1 MAVIDQGFVEVRE
14 LLDAKGIRRTLRR
27 MSREIVED
35 AGGIDKLA
43 IVGIHTGGV
52 HLATRLLEFIEED
65 EGKRPSEGMLDITL
79 YRDDVL
85 TGLPHPI
92 VGRTEM
98 NFDLDGTQVVLV
110 DDVLFTGRTVRSAI
124 DALIDYGR
132 PKNVKLCV
140 LVDRGLR
147 ELPIQPDVVGLS
159 LTTRPDE
166 SVKVELAE
174 SGFESDRAVLRKK
187 EST

>member
-1 MAVIDQGFVEVRE
+1 MAVIDEGFAEVRE
-14 LLDAKGIRRTLRR
+14 LLDTKGIRRTLRR

-35 AGGIDKLA
+35 AGGTEKLA
-43 IVGIHTGGV
+43 IVGIHRGGV
-52 HLATRLLEFIEED
+52 HLATRLLDFIEED
-65 EGKRPSEGMLDITL
+65 EGKRPAEGMLDITL

-98 NFDLDGTQVVLV
+98 HFDLEGTQVVLV

-140 LVDRGLR
+140 LIDRGLR
-147 ELPIQPDVVGLS
+147 ELPIQPDVVGLT
-159 LTTRPDE
+159 LTTRPME
-166 SVKVELAE
+166 SVKVELTETGAD
-174 SGFESDRAVLRKK
+174 SDRAVLRKK
-187 EST
+187 E